1 MASCMKGQAGSR
13 YAAACFCF
21 IWHRLRLSEFPEVTE
36 YPEVTGRWCEKW
48 SEDRNLMISGF
59 LFVGVNCGLLQVEN
73 FVVSLHL

>member
-1 MASCMKGQAGSR
+1 MCECVNALVGLA
-13 YAAACFCF
+13 
-21 IWHRLRLSEFPEVTE
+21 RLETDVPDFTDIPV
-36 YPEVTGRWCEKW
+36 GWCEKW

>member
-1 MASCMKGQAGSR
+1 MLECVRGLA
-13 YAAACFCF
+13 
-21 IWHRLRLSEFPEVTE
+21 RLEADIPEVTDV
-36 YPEVTGRWCEKW
+36 PEGGGGEW